1 LESWNRSFSRVRLMR
16 IFAIAEDN
24 GELKC
29 PSCLWRVSRL
39 YVIAKDEKEARRLY
53 EEEGAGL
60 CADCLVDMMVEEKYE
75 IVVPEK

>member
-1 LESWNRSFSRVRLMR
+1 MR
-16 IFAIAEDN
+16 IFAIADN
-24 GELKC
+24 DGRLRC

-39 YVIAKDEKEARRLY
+39 FVIAKDEKEAK
-53 EEEGAGL
+53 EMFNKGNGL